1 MEEIT
6 AVVLASGLGTRL
18 KPLIEQTAK
27 PLIQIGGKFLIEYTL
42 TNLHQAVYFKPR
54 GVPLSQLGEVSLSLE
69 GLEAIRLT
77 DVGGLDQTAAAEKMG
92 VSQSTFNR
100 VLATARRKVG
110 EALTTG
116 QAIKLEGG
124 DYEMLGLGKLFGS
137 GGRGRMEGELAAGPG
152 GVCVC
157 PACSAEVPHQVGVPC
172 VEAKCSECGRPMVR
186 KGAD

>member
-1 MEEIT
+1 M
-6 AVVLASGLGTRL
+6 TRP
-18 KPLIEQTAK
+18 KKKRIVRFDPQV
-27 PLIQIGGKFLIEYTL
+27 
-42 TNLHQAVYFKPR
+42 VYFKPR

-77 DVGGLDQTAAAEKMG
+77 DVGGLGQTEAAQKMG

-100 VLATARRKVG
+100 VLAAARQKVG

-116 QAIKLEGG
+116 QAIRLEGG

-137 GGRGRMEGELAAGPG
+137 GGRGRMGGKLAAGPG

-157 PACSAEVPHQVGVPC
+157 PACGAEAPHQVGVPC
-172 VEAKCSECGRPMVR
+172 VEMMCPECGRQMVR
-186 KGAD
+186 KEVS